1 MEDSMTITQVKPGA
15 ILIGRCVTSIED
27 MRNSE
32 VCVWFEDGF
41 MVMPA
46 STVVDAGDDL
56 TFTPA

>member
-1 MEDSMTITQVKPGA
+1 MTITQVKPGA